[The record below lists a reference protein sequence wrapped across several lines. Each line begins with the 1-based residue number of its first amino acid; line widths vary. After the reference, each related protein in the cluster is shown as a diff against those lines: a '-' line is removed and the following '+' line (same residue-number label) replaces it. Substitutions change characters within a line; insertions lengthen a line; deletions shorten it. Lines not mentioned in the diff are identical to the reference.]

1 MSRASQVAGVVAL
14 YFVVSITLVF
24 VNKAL
29 MTGDKAIP
37 APMFVT
43 WFQCV
48 FTFVLIWLLGVAA
61 EHNPS
66 VAWLQQFPK
75 QTFDVD
81 IAKKMLSLTVMFV
94 GMVSFNQLCL
104 LYVEVS
110 FYNVARSLTIV
121 CNVIFSYFLLGE
133 TTSQKTIFC
142 LAIVIFGFFIGAE
155 GEVNFSL
162 TGTVFGVISSCF
174 VSLNSI
180 WTKKVGPI
188 VRGNKW
194 VLAFYNNLNASIM
207 FLPLIY
213 ITGEMD
219 TMADPKYAALLRSPS
234 YWFSMFIAGFLGF
247 AIGIVTVMQIT
258 ITSPLTHN
266 ISGTAKACVQ
276 TVLALMIFGNDTTVN
291 AMLGVLMTV
300 LGSGIYA
307 YVRMGEEEAAKQAKA
322 AAVAAS
328 AVPLTGVAVDG
339 NNQQQQQRS

>member
-1 MSRASQVAGVVAL
+1 MSGE
-14 YFVVSITLVF
+14 
-24 VNKAL
+24 N
-29 MTGDKAIP
+29 AIP

-48 FTFVLIWLLGVAA
+48 FTFVLIWFLGFLAST
-61 EHNPS
+61 NPG
-66 VAWLQQFPK
+66 VPWLQQFPK
-75 QTFDVD
+75 QTFDPE
-81 IAKKMLSLTVMFV
+81 IARKMLSLTVMFV

-133 TTSQKTIFC
+133 TTSQRTLIC
-142 LAIVIFGFFIGAE
+142 LAIVILGFFVGAE

-162 TGTVFGVISSCF
+162 TGTIFGVISSCF

-194 VLAFYNNLNASIM
+194 VLAFYNNLNASFL
-207 FLPLIY
+207 FLPLIL
-213 ITGEMD
+213 ISGELE
-219 TMADPKYAALLRSPS
+219 TLSQPRSQILLRSPW
-234 YWFSMFIAGFLGF
+234 YWFSMTVAGFLGF

-276 TVLALMIFGNDTTVN
+276 TVLALIVFQNDTTVN

-300 LGSGIYA
+300 LGSAIYA
-307 YVRMGEEEAAKQAKA
+307 YVRMKEEEASKIAANKA
-322 AAVAAS
+322 AAPIPTTTIQMPPVVASSSSSGSTSPAKS
-328 AVPLTGVAVDG
+328 L
-339 NNQQQQQRS
+339 Q